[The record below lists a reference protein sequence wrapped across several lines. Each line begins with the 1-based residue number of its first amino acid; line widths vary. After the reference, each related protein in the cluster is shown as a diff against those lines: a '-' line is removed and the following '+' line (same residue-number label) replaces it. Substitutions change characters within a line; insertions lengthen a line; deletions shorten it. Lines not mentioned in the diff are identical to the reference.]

1 MNCTLIWHYFYFYR
15 ASDSILGFYCN
26 AEWILKEFCRLVFKC
41 DFKKQFALLCRVY
54 TVSFVKNGAMKSWN
68 NEYSLCT
75 ALQQT
80 NSLQRL
86 EMILLLFQTQQV
98 HLKSFSTEIQNTIL
112 LFYLK
117 TVIWT
122 ENNKKRAENWMLCF
136 DKSKKSAIFLII
148 LRRFLVIFLTPTF
161 ILFTKL
167 KIWRSFWGAEQV

>member
-1 MNCTLIWHYFYFYR
+1 MVPCHFPLE
-15 ASDSILGFYCN
+15 G
-26 AEWILKEFCRLVFKC
+26 LKELCRLVFKC
-41 DFKKQFALLCRVY
+41 DFKKQLALLCRVY

-117 TVIWT
+117 TVIW
-122 ENNKKRAENWMLCF
+122 NAKMFQPNLLYYSQFWLGMGLLSFNLRKKPVKNQL
-136 DKSKKSAIFLII
+136 
-148 LRRFLVIFLTPTF
+148 
-161 ILFTKL
+161 
-167 KIWRSFWGAEQV
+167 

>member
-1 MNCTLIWHYFYFYR
+1 MDGPFPLSVR
-15 ASDSILGFYCN
+15 KR
-26 AEWILKEFCRLVFKC
+26 LKELCRLVFKC
-41 DFKKQFALLCRVY
+41 DFKKQLALLRRIY

-117 TVIWT
+117 TVIW
-122 ENNKKRAENWMLCF
+122 NAKMFQPNLCTY
-136 DKSKKSAIFLII
+136 SSNIFL
-148 LRRFLVIFLTPTF
+148 LYMGL
-161 ILFTKL
+161 ILFNLGK
-167 KIWRSFWGAEQV
+167 KKCQFHPKMSHSSKNDKFIHK